1 MRKSL
6 FFIFLLPFFL
16 KSQNWDNRIFEIRQT
31 TPELSLTQCEGSSF
45 LIDST
50 FHLNFD
56 SISSLKL
63 HSQFKKIEQ
72 EYLNLPNPVS
82 VWLRF
87 KVKNVDSVSFPRF
100 VMMYQRNIERMQLFV
115 VDEKNHLDS
124 SIILGCD
131 FPYGRQ
137 PIKTKK
143 PCFYVNL
150 EAQKTYTLYL
160 HIVQKDQFLKTSV
173 HFYKIEDMI
182 QLSDFTEYGFVIGLS
197 FFFVCI
203 ALGMFLFMRTPLYLA
218 YFIHALGSLGYFAAT
233 RGIGFAY
240 VWGSFP
246 VFEGISEVVFA
257 CVSFIGF
264 LMFTIYFF
272 EAPQY
277 FPRLDKILKAVIII
291 IVIQILAGLSRK
303 ILPADIYYASSVAGA
318 VSALVGIFLGGI
330 ISIWSYLIFKR
341 KEAFYFV
348 LGFLTFILTAIIVI
362 LHELGYNSLQY
373 LAHSVMP
380 NFTLFYEF
388 AALLF
393 ILAYRIKGEWV
404 KQQLRELQFQQNL
417 AEQRQRISRDLHDEV
432 GSTLT
437 SIGVFSEIA
446 LQQVSYNSPQTVPV
460 LNRIGDA
467 SRSLIDTINDI
478 VWVINPNNDKFEDI
492 ILRMRLFAADL
503 LMTKNVDIDF
513 TVDAQLDKVNL
524 SVEQRKQFYLI
535 FKEAINNVF
544 KYAECSTLKINIEL
558 DGSLIKMSIADNG
571 KGFDT
576 SNPKNGNGLKTMR
589 DRAEILSS
597 FQLDEAKGIK
607 GGIIIESQIGKGTI
621 IKMEMPI

>member
-6 FFIFLLPFFL
+6 FLFFLFPFIL
-16 KSQNWDNRIFEIRQT
+16 KSQNTDNRIFDIRQT
-31 TPELSLTQCEGSSF
+31 TPPLSLTECEGSSL

-50 FHLNFD
+50 FYLNFD

-63 HSQFKKIEQ
+63 YAQFKKIEQ
-72 EYLNLPNPVS
+72 ENINLPNPVS

-87 KVKNVDSVSFPRF
+87 KVKNVDSVSLPRF
-100 VMMYQRNIERMQLFV
+100 LTMYQRNIERMQLFV
-115 VDEKNHLDS
+115 VDEKNQVDS

-137 PIKTKK
+137 TIKTNI

-150 EAQKTYTLYL
+150 EAQKSYTLYL
-160 HIVQKDQFLKTSV
+160 HIEQKDQFLKTSV
-173 HFYKIEDMI
+173 NLYKIEDMI
-182 QLSDFTEYGFVIGLS
+182 RLSDFTEYGFIIGLS

-218 YFIHALGSLGYFAAT
+218 YFIHTLGSLGYFAAT

-240 VWGSFP
+240 VWGDFP
-246 VFEGISEVVFA
+246 IFEGVSEVVFA

-264 LMFTIYFF
+264 LMLMIYFF
-272 EAPQY
+272 ETPQY
-277 FPRLDKILKAVIII
+277 FSKFDKILKAIII
-291 IVIQILAGLSRK
+291 IGLVEIVVGLNRK
-303 ILPADIYYASSVAGA
+303 ILPIGIYYASSVAGA
-318 VSALVGIFLGGI
+318 LSGLVGIVLGGI
-330 ISIWSYLIFKR
+330 ISIWSYRLFKR
-341 KEAFYFV
+341 KEVFYFL
-348 LGFLTFILTAIIVI
+348 LGFLTFILTAIITI
-362 LHELGYNSLQY
+362 LHELGFSSLKY
-373 LAHSVMP
+373 LSHSLMP
-380 NFTLFYEF
+380 NLTLFYEF
-388 AALLF
+388 TALLF
-393 ILAYRIKGEWV
+393 ILAYRIKEEWV
-404 KQQLRELQFQQNL
+404 KQQLRELQLQQNL

-446 LQQVSYNSPQTVPV
+446 LQQVRSNSPQTVPV

-478 VWVINPNNDKFEDI
+478 VWVISPNNDKFEDV

-513 TVDAQLDKVNL
+513 IVDAQLDNVNL

-535 FKEAINNVF
+535 FKEAINNIF
-544 KYAECSTLKINIEL
+544 KYAECSTLKIEIAL
-558 DGSLIKMSIADNG
+558 DGSNIKMSIVDNG
-571 KGFDT
+571 KGFDM

-589 DRAEILSS
+589 ERAEILS
-597 FQLDEAKGIK
+597 KGLLSE
-607 GGIIIESQIGKGTI
+607 GGGMVIESQIGKGTI
-621 IKMEMPI
+621 IKMRMPI